1 MIKDDS
7 ILKSN
12 TSYKSF
18 FIGLFIFFAGVHL
31 ASAQFL
37 LQAPNTGDENNYQW
51 YEASDLGTVLGT
63 NSFYEATEPGV
74 YFATYDGTLC
84 GSNATGYFILTDCE
98 SPNNDVVLDISA
110 SVPSGATVSWNP
122 ALSGDQ
128 TRPIVMSTQ
137 TVMRYVATVTKVGN
151 STELP
156 RFTVVCMSQAASLTD
171 DLIVVNEDA
180 SIIASIF
187 DNDTDLPTTG
197 VLTTTNPSNGTIS
210 INDNGTANDPTDDE
224 VTYTP
229 NPDYNGSDSFDYTIC
244 NSLGDCST
252 ATVTVDVLPVV
263 DANDDSVSTD
273 VGVDAIVSWRANDN
287 DIPTIGSITATDP
300 SNGSVVLNDNG
311 TASDPSDDDITYVP
325 NTDFEGADSFEY
337 TICDGNGNC
346 STAIVTVVVFPP
358 SPAPPPE
365 AVIDSDGDGILD
377 IFEDLNADNDNDPST
392 NPTDTDGDG
401 IPDYLDIDSDNDGIP
416 DNVEAQL
423 ALGYIPPSSTDD
435 NSNGLDDAYETD
447 GNVGLIPIDSDND
460 GLPDYVDDDSDND
473 NVPDAIEG
481 HDHDHDGVPE
491 VSLIGSDKDND
502 GLDDGY
508 EGETVIDIDINDE
521 MDDPSIALP
530 DNDGDGIPDFRDS
543 DDDDDGIETIDEDT
557 NGDGNYAN
565 DDANEDGIPNYL
577 DPDLGELTTGEEEV
591 DVINVITPNG
601 DGVHD
606 TLEIRGLENYPSN
619 TVRIY
624 NRWGVMVYQTRAY
637 DTTGNVF
644 DGTSQGRVTVDQDN
658 KLPVGT
664 YFYVID
670 YQDQGGNMKQLTG
683 YIYINR

>member
-1 MIKDDS
+1 MNKDKA
-7 ILKSN
+7 ILKSK
-12 TSYKSF
+12 TSYKSLL
-18 FIGLFIFFAGVHL
+18 IGLFISFIGMNL
-31 ASAQFL
+31 ANAQFL
-37 LQAPNTGDENNYQW
+37 LQAPDTGDEYNYQW
-51 YEASDLGTVLGT
+51 FEASDTSTVLGT
-63 NSFYEATEPGV
+63 DSFYEATQPGV

-84 GSNATGYFILTDCE
+84 GSNATGYFILTNCE
-98 SPNNDVVLDISA
+98 APDNEVVLDISA

-128 TRPIVMSTQ
+128 TRPTVTSTQ

-151 STELP
+151 SMELP
-156 RFTVVCMSQAASLTD
+156 RFTVVCMSQAANLLD
-171 DLIVVNEDA
+171 DVVVVNEDESVNA
-180 SIIASIF
+180 LIF

-197 VLTTTNPSNGTIS
+197 VLTTTNPPNGTIS
-210 INDNGTANDPTDDE
+210 IDDNGTANDPTDDT

-244 NSLGDCST
+244 NAFGDCST
-252 ATVTVDVLPVV
+252 ATVTVDVLPIV

-273 VGVDAIVSWRANDN
+273 IGVDAVVSWRANDN
-287 DIPTIGSITATDP
+287 DIPISGSITATDP
-300 SNGSVVLNDNG
+300 SNGTVVLNDNG
-311 TASDPSDDDITYVP
+311 TTNNPSDDDITYIP
-325 NTDFEGADSFEY
+325 NPGFTGTDSFDY
-337 TICDGNGNC
+337 TICDSNGNC
-346 STAIVTVVVFPP
+346 STATITVIVSP
-358 SPAPPPE
+358 SG
-365 AVIDSDGDGILD
+365 IDLDSDNDGIAD
-377 IFEDLNADNDNDPST
+377 SFEDLNADNDDDPST

-423 ALGYIPPSSTDD
+423 ALGYIPPSLVDA
-435 NSNGLDDAYETD
+435 NGNGLDDAYETD

-491 VSLIGSDKDND
+491 VTWIGSDKDND
-502 GLDDGY
+502 GLDDAY
-508 EGETVIDIDINDE
+508 EGETVIDIDVNDE
-521 MDDPSIALP
+521 MDDPSVAVP
-530 DNDGDGIPDFRDS
+530 DNDSDGIPDFRDS
-543 DDDDDGIETIDEDT
+543 DDDDDGIETMDEDM

-565 DDANEDGIPNYL
+565 DDSNEDGIPNYL
-577 DPDLGELTTGEEEV
+577 DPDLGELTASEEEV

-637 DTTGNVF
+637 NTNGNVF